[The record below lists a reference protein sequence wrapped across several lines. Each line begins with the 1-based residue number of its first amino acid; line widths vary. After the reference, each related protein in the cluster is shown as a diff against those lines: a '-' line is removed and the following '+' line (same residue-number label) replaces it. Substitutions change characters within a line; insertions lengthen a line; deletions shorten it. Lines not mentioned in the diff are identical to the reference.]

1 MKRCQVIQFGARLRR
16 KLDKAIELVNATPNG
31 QKVFA
36 EAVEATENM
45 SVCANADSTLDSI
58 KLGALAQLSEDNIY
72 YWTPASDGLE
82 QRVRAHSA
90 LNGDNYLFVLASDLH
105 EAGKIFDMFIEE
117 ISRLTHASMKV

>member
-45 SVCANADSTLDSI
+45 SVCANTEKFYSGDDSTLDSI
-58 KLGALAQLSEDNIY
+58 KLGVLAQLNEDNIY
-72 YWTPASDGLE
+72 YWVVG
-82 QRVRAHSA
+82 
-90 LNGDNYLFVLASDLH
+90 LNGSNYLFVLASDLH